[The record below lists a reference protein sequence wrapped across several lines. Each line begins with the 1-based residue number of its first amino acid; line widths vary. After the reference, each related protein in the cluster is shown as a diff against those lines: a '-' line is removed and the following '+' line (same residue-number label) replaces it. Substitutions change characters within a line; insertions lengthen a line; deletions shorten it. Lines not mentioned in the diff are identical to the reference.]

1 MIDGRAPDGDRWDA
15 WAAAA
20 VERARLEWPG
30 FAVSPDEMTSVVAAR
45 LASGSVDG
53 ELPRLDAL
61 DAAELYIAIACARG
75 DAAALGQFRARYF
88 EPLVASLRRMGLG
101 DAQLDEVWQM
111 MCDRLLVRR
120 GDELP
125 RILRYAGRGEL
136 RGLVRVAATRMALN
150 WVQRDR
156 GSGTHDWIDRLPGGH
171 ADPELHAIKLQHRG
185 ELKEELEAAI
195 ASLSTRERMLLR
207 LHLVERMG
215 IDAVAALCSVHR
227 ATAARSIVRARD
239 TLTARVRARLMAR
252 WRIGDGDMA
261 ALKEL
266 VDSQLDLSLTRLL
279 TADDQR

>member
-1 MIDGRAPDGDRWDA
+1 MIDARPPGGDRRDAWVAAAIERGRA
-15 WAAAA
+15 
-20 VERARLEWPG
+20 EWLG

-45 LASGSVDG
+45 LAGGSVDG
-53 ELPRLDAL
+53 EVPRLDAL
-61 DAAELYIAIACARG
+61 DAAELYVAIACARG

-120 GDELP
+120 GDEPP

-207 LHLVERMG
+207 LHLVERLG

-266 VDSQLDLSLTRLL
+266 VDSQVDLSLTRLL
-279 TADDQR
+279 ATEGQR